1 MSEKIEYIAPGMIT
15 FSENESG
22 LIMASVSGE
31 IPQRVAVMR
40 MFPFDYEEEYLSVRY
55 ENYSRNDKEAE
66 IGIIRRLSDFDS
78 QQTDVVRKELQRRYF
93 IPDITKVDEVKDEFG
108 HTMWKTQTTAGARE
122 FTVTDMSSN
131 VFNLGN
137 NKIMLVDVY
146 GNRYYIPDI
155 TKLDDKTMKVLEI
168 WI

>member
-1 MSEKIEYIAPGMIT
+1 M
-15 FSENESG
+15 
-22 LIMASVSGE
+22 
-31 IPQRVAVMR
+31 
-40 MFPFDYEEEYLSVRY
+40 
-55 ENYSRNDKEAE
+55 
-66 IGIIRRLSDFDS
+66 
-78 QQTDVVRKELQRRYF
+78 RKELQRRYF